1 MVRRRLLIALIALL
15 PASASA
21 DIIVHGNFSATGDIG
36 FPNSPTSLFVTF
48 GNGNGP
54 GVDGNGSIYQ
64 MDGFIN
70 AQGQNWSNNGSGS
83 GTSAQLSY
91 GLPSGISLVFTPIQ
105 TSPHD
110 LLLDYKFTNNT
121 GSALT
126 NFQFLYFLDADIGAN
141 FTDEWATQSLT
152 PGAQGNSPSSF
163 QLGDP
168 SLSSIFTNL
177 MNGTLNNQN
186 DFPSSSSPGD
196 VSLALG
202 FKVTTFTAGS
212 TFDAQVLLSDQTTAF
227 SGLTFTQTDPVYTND
242 FLTISAVPE
251 PSSLALI
258 SSGLIGVIAWNRL
271 RHRR

>member
-1 MVRRRLLIALIALL
+1 MVRRLVFALLALL
-15 PASASA
+15 PASAYA
-21 DIIVHGNFSATGDIG
+21 DIIVHGNFSSTGDIG
-36 FPNSPTSLFVTF
+36 FPNSPSSLFVTF

-54 GVDGNGSIYQ
+54 GVDGNGSLYQ

-91 GLPSGISLVFTPIQ
+91 GLPTGISLSFTPIQ
-105 TSPHD
+105 TGPHD

-121 GSALT
+121 GAALT

-141 FTDEWATQSLT
+141 FTDEWATQSGT
-152 PGAQGNSPSSF
+152 PGGPGNSPSSF
-163 QLGDP
+163 QVGDP

-186 DFPSSSSPGD
+186 DYPSSSSVGD

-202 FKVTTFTAGS
+202 FNVTTFTAGS
-212 TFDAQVLLSDQTTAF
+212 TFDAQVLLSDQSTAL
-227 SGLTFTQTDPVYTND
+227 SGFNFTQSDPVYTND

-251 PSSLALI
+251 PSSIALL
-258 SSGLIGVIAWNRL
+258 SSGLIGLLAWKRL
-271 RHRR
+271 RHRD